1 MSSWGNEAQQDCEL
15 GFNVSALQHN
25 KQTLRVT
32 VAVSGAIYKEK
43 TWFAIRDFKTLVQDL
58 RHALQ
63 VFVALGETLVA
74 LNWAVMA
81 DILLVSLNDAC
92 KVNKHNIGVERKTK
106 T

>member
-1 MSSWGNEAQQDCEL
+1 MSDA
-15 GFNVSALQHN
+15 F
-25 KQTLRVT
+25 
-32 VAVSGAIYKEK
+32 YKEESHC
-43 TWFAIRDFKTLVQDL
+43 FAIRDLKRLFRDL

-92 KVNKHNIGVERKTK
+92 EVHKHNKRSKKKTK
-106 T
+106 HLRLTGCFCFFSF